1 MPLFT
6 VANADSAASLVDFL
20 QRQIPAASTAFLR
33 QLIKKGKVVS
43 KERVLTEDCRLVS
56 GMEVRVPDS
65 GRVLELLAGAA
76 ECAADPDILYESRE
90 ILVVDKPSGV
100 AVHAGVG
107 HTEDNLTARVEKL
120 LYSRGLRCCCAPV
133 HRLDVGTSGPVVFG
147 KGRRALAELG
157 RLFMRAE
164 VEKRYL
170 ALVAGKTPGS
180 GVIHSSLHAKGKLK
194 AATTSFE
201 ARWRND
207 TASLLELRLF
217 TGRQHQIRRQLAA
230 MGHPVYGD
238 RRYGGPCPDGLGRMF
253 LHCCALIFTDPF
265 SGAEVDIS
273 SLLPADLR
281 SYAAVLHA
289 D

>member
-1 MPLFT
+1 
-6 VANADSAASLVDFL
+6 
-20 QRQIPAASTAFLR
+20 
-33 QLIKKGKVVS
+33 
-43 KERVLTEDCRLVS
+43 DCRLVC

-76 ECAADPDILYESRE
+76 ECTADPGILYESRE
-90 ILVVDKPSGV
+90 ILVVDKPSGI

-120 LYSRGLRCCCAPV
+120 LHSRGLRCCCAPV

-194 AATTSFE
+194 TAATSFE

-207 TASLLELRLF
+207 TASLLELCLF
-217 TGRQHQIRRQLAA
+217 TGRQHQIRRHLAA

-238 RRYGGPCPDGLGRMF
+238 RRYGGPCPPQLQRMF
-253 LHCCALIFTDPF
+253 LHCHSLCFADPF
-265 SGAEVDIS
+265 SAAVVSIVSELPS
-273 SLLPADLR
+273 SLADF
-281 SYAAVLHA
+281 AAVQQDDA
-289 D
+289 VGKKDKF